1 MPKPPRT
8 RPVSI
13 TRPAVGTSRATS
25 AAQAVAGIAAE
36 AAAAGKVRVRRAEEL
51 LASILA
57 RKARIG
63 VEFYEMGRELA
74 ELSDGEYHVNLGY
87 KTFAALI
94 EGRKV
99 LSRAVAWNLI
109 AIYRALPRRT
119 ANQLGQQRSIEW
131 LRLLRANAGAEATEE
146 DVRTA
151 AQQPAVVQGRPAAE
165 LSSRQLEALRRRTLE
180 RRVIARKDPG
190 APDAH
195 KLARA
200 LAQQLRRRGAEDAIV
215 TARYGHAW
223 RLRIDLGLPAA
234 LALSKAL
241 GG

>member
-13 TRPAVGTSRATS
+13 ARPASGTSRVAP
-25 AAQAVAGIAAE
+25 AAQTFAGIAAE

-51 LASILA
+51 LASIAA

-94 EGRKV
+94 EGRKL
-99 LSRAVAWNLI
+99 LSRTVAWNLI
-109 AIYRALPRRT
+109 AVYRAVPRKT
-119 ANQLGQQRSIEW
+119 ANQLGPQRSIEW
-131 LRLLRANAGAEATEE
+131 LRLLRAAAGADATQDE
-146 DVRTA
+146 VRA
-151 AQQPAVVQGRPAAE
+151 AARQPAVAQGRPVADLSIRE
-165 LSSRQLEALRRRTLE
+165 LEELRRRTLE
-180 RRVIARKDPG
+180 RRVIARRDPG

-200 LAQQLRRRGAEDAIV
+200 LAQQLRRRGAEDAVV
-215 TARYGHAW
+215 TARYGRAW

-241 GG
+241 V